1 MRAMDYALAK
11 LLGFLGTLRAELLA
25 PIDIA
30 IAVIVT
36 MHVLLTKR
44 DIGAATAWIGLG
56 WLSPIFG
63 GILYAMFGVNRVRR
77 RARRL
82 VDRRLGG
89 ARRSRAESRDWD
101 GHLAPLERAGSR
113 LTGRPMLAGNSL
125 TILENGDEA
134 FPVMLAA
141 IDAAE
146 RTVALSSYIFRNDAA
161 GRRFVDAC
169 TRAVARGIEVRVLL
183 DGIGSGYI
191 ASGASRAMRR
201 GRVPTARFM
210 HSFLPWRMPFLNLR
224 THKKILVIDGQRAF
238 TGGMNI
244 GAENLLETNPR
255 HPVRDTHFD
264 LTGPVVAQLSDA
276 FARDWT
282 FTTGEELDPA
292 LWRIDID
299 GAGPQ
304 TGEAHARVVT
314 SGPDSDIE
322 KIEFMLLQAIA
333 CAQRR
338 IRILT
343 PYFLPEDRLITALSL
358 AASRGIQVDVVIPER
373 SNQRLVD
380 WGTRTNAAPLLEAG
394 VRIWRN
400 RPPFEHSKLMVVDG
414 LWSMV
419 GSANWDM
426 RSLRLNFE
434 VNVEIYDTALADRI
448 ESMIAARMVSRLDR
462 SELDRRTLPTRL
474 GEAATRLLLPYL

>member
-1 MRAMDYALAK
+1 MAAMDYAIAK
-11 LLGFLGTLRAELLA
+11 LLGSLGTLRAELLA
-25 PIDIA
+25 PVDILIA
-30 IAVIVT
+30 IAVT
-36 MHVLLTKR
+36 MHVLLHKR
-44 DIGAATAWIGLG
+44 DTGAATAWIGLG

-63 GILYAMFGVNRVRR
+63 GLLYAVFGINRVRR

-89 ARRSRAESRDWD
+89 ARRDRAEARDWD

-113 LTGRPMLAGNSL
+113 ITGRPMLAGNSL
-125 TILENGDEA
+125 TILENGDA
-134 FPVMLAA
+134 AYPVMIAA

-146 RTVALSSYIFRNDAA
+146 RTVALCSYIFRNDAA
-161 GRRFVDAC
+161 GHGFIEAC
-169 TRAVARGIEVRVLL
+169 ARAVARGVEVRVLL

-191 ASGASRAMRR
+191 ASAASRAFRRR
-201 GRVPTARFM
+201 GVPVGRFT

-224 THKKILVIDGQRAF
+224 THKKILVVDGTHGF

-244 GAENLLETNPR
+244 ASENVLASRPR
-255 HPVRDTHFD
+255 HPVRDINFAVH
-264 LTGPVVAQLSDA
+264 GPVVAQLADA

-292 LWRIDID
+292 IWMAPTLTE
-299 GAGPQ
+299 AGQ
-304 TGEAHARVVT
+304 AHARVVT

-322 KIEFMLLQAIA
+322 KIEFLVLQAVA
-333 CAQRR
+333 CARNR

-343 PYFLPEDRLITALSL
+343 PYFLPEDRLVTALGL
-358 AASRGIQVDVVIPER
+358 AAIRGVQVDVVIPER
-373 SNQRLVD
+373 SNQRLVE
-380 WGTRTNAAPLLEAG
+380 WATRPNTAPLLAEG

-400 RPPFEHSKLMVVDG
+400 KPPFEHSKLMVVDG
-414 LWSMV
+414 LWCMI

-434 VNVEIYDTALADRI
+434 LNLEIYDTALADRL
-448 ESMIAARMVSRLDR
+448 ESMIADRMSSRLDR
-462 SELDRRTLPTRL
+462 AEIERRTLAVRL
-474 GEAATRLLLPYL
+474 GEAAIRLLLPYL